1 MLQDPEEHNKK
12 RRSDRCNDFTVDVL
26 HCGHLTFW
34 TKADLMPT
42 ENSLSPPPKY
52 PTGPAYIPL
61 SNDSEKRR
69 RRI

>member
-1 MLQDPEEHNKK
+1 
-12 RRSDRCNDFTVDVL
+12 
-26 HCGHLTFW
+26 
-34 TKADLMPT
+34 MPT

-69 RRI
+69 RRIWIKYQYIGKTYHNPLSVSIYVSAKII